1 MSGNRGCVFNSLLF
15 LVCVFVPGVG
25 HVIETFMILEDQHSV
40 AGTALWLA
48 VVLLIP
54 IVGPFLYLL
63 LGQRGPRWVMFGQ
76 PSYGYS
82 QAR

>member
-48 VVLLIP
+48 VV
-54 IVGPFLYLL
+54 
-63 LGQRGPRWVMFGQ
+63 
-76 PSYGYS
+76 
-82 QAR
+82 